1 MDSGLPRCVSYVGWG
16 MNFMFKMGELCEHRS
31 TGLHNCGWKVT
42 IFFCESLY
50 SRWKGMNT
58 AP

>member
-42 IFFCESLY
+42 IFLMILVNQTYFS
-50 SRWKGMNT
+50 
-58 AP
+58 